1 MTQGEILEELKNLTN
16 AERLVIMEAAIRL
29 IREDLQHASSLGFQE
44 EKKQQL
50 TRAAEALLQD
60 YQAGDDLTAFTVL
73 DSEDFCAER

>member
-1 MTQGEILEELKNLTN
+1 MTQGEILEELKHLTN

-29 IREDLQHASSLGFQE
+29 IRADLQPASSLASSK

-50 TRAAEALLQD
+50 ANAAEALLQD
-60 YQAGDDLTAFTVL
+60 YQSGDDLTAFTAL